1 MLTINDKISIPIS
14 EFQFSYARSPGPGG
28 QHVNKVN
35 SKAIMKWSVEKS
47 KSLPPA
53 VKQRFVKK
61 FSRRISKDGELVIQ
75 SHRYRDQGR
84 NVADCLH
91 KLREMILL
99 VATEPKK
106 RKPVKISKAAKKR
119 RVDAKRRHS
128 EKKRSRKRPQQ
139 DD

>member
-1 MLTINDKISIPIS
+1 
-14 EFQFSYARSPGPGG
+14 
-28 QHVNKVN
+28 
-35 SKAIMKWSVEKS
+35 MKWSIEKS
-47 KSLPPA
+47 KSLPPT

-61 FSRRISKDGELVIQ
+61 FTRRISKDGELIIQ

-99 VATEPKK
+99 LATEPKK
-106 RKPVKISKAAKKR
+106 HKPVKISKAAKKR
-119 RVDAKRRHS
+119 RVEAKRR
-128 EKKRSRKRPQQ
+128 KRPRQ